1 MRSLTEDF
9 CTDISEDLDLK
20 FDASNYPKDYPI
32 YPAKNKKVIG
42 MMKVESGGKQISE
55 FVGLRAKLYS
65 YKTDKYEK
73 KKCKG
78 ITNNV
83 IIKNIG
89 FEDYKRTILTR
100 EIPHRRMNCVSSP
113 NDELFI

>member
-42 MMKVESGGKQISE
+42 
-55 FVGLRAKLYS
+55 
-65 YKTDKYEK
+65 
-73 KKCKG
+73 
-78 ITNNV
+78 
-83 IIKNIG
+83 
-89 FEDYKRTILTR
+89 
-100 EIPHRRMNCVSSP
+100 
-113 NDELFI
+113 

>member
-42 MMKVESGGKQISE
+42 MMKLNLEESK
-55 FVGLRAKLYS
+55 FR
-65 YKTDKYEK
+65 
-73 KKCKG
+73 
-78 ITNNV
+78 
-83 IIKNIG
+83 
-89 FEDYKRTILTR
+89 
-100 EIPHRRMNCVSSP
+100 SS
-113 NDELFI
+113 LV